1 MKTKNII
8 FTVLTIALPF
18 IWTSCSDFLEVTPN
32 DRNTKENF
40 YKTED
45 DFKAATAPL
54 YNKVWFDFN
63 DKFYYGLGDGR
74 SYNLYA
80 PFSDYIYPFSDLS
93 ETGLTGPL
101 VSAWS
106 SLFVVIQQSNNVII
120 GITDSSVDESI
131 KRQYLAEARFMR
143 GTAYW
148 YIASLWGDAIISTDP
163 RDLVNNPV
171 VNKNPRRDVFE
182 FAMRDLEYA
191 AKYLPKQ
198 AGQVG
203 RLTKYSAYGM
213 LSRVYLSYSG
223 LSTNPNSGTRNQEYL
238 DLAKEAAEKVIN
250 EGPYSLMSNYADL
263 FKIANNNNS
272 ESMFALQW
280 VPNSTY
286 GTNNTQQAFFAD
298 VSEVTGGAAW
308 GTWTRASYDVL
319 KEYEANDLRRKSTWM
334 GKGDNYPEINIAN
347 TGDVTKNILPGL
359 TVDHTNDYLTVKK
372 GVVGSHKDNS
382 KITASN
388 TDGQGQPNNSALNTY
403 MMRFA
408 EVYLNYA
415 EAVLG
420 NNASTSDATAIMGIN
435 KLRAR
440 AGLEPKSSLTYN
452 DIIHERRIELCMEG
466 QYWYDLVRR
475 AYYEQQ
481 EVINYITGQ
490 QRGTIVPFLY
500 DGATNKVTVDATKSN
515 GTRSV
520 GVANDKIFLLPY
532 PESEV
537 TKNPL
542 LKENPVPYQF
552 TEERITDLFN
562 N

>member
-18 IWTSCSDFLEVTPN
+18 IWTSCSDLLEGTPN
-32 DRNTKENF
+32 DLITKENF
-40 YKTED
+40 YQTES

-80 PFSDYIYPFSDLS
+80 PYSDYIYPFSDLT

-106 SLFVVIQQSNNVII
+106 SLYVVIQQSNNVIN
-120 GITDSSVDESI
+120 GINGSSVDENV
-131 KRQYLAEARFMR
+131 KKQYLAEARFMR

-163 RDLVNNPV
+163 RELVNNPI
-171 VNKNPRRDVFE
+171 VNKSPRKDVFE

-198 AGQVG
+198 AGQAG
-203 RLTKYSAYGM
+203 RLTSYSAYGM

-223 LSTNPNSGTRNQEYL
+223 LSDNPNSETRNQAYL
-238 DLAKEAAEKVIN
+238 DLAKKAAEKVIN
-250 EGPYSLMSNYADL
+250 EGPYTLMTNYADL
-263 FKIANNNNS
+263 FMIENNNNS

-280 VPNSTY
+280 VPNGEY
-286 GTNNTQQAFFAD
+286 GVINSQQAFFALG
-298 VSEVTGGAAW
+298 SEITGDDAAW
-308 GTWTRASYDVL
+308 GYWTRASYDVL
-319 KEYEANDLRRKSTWM
+319 TQYETNDVRRKATWM
-334 GKGDNYPEINIAN
+334 GNEDFYADINRSN
-347 TGDVTKNILPGL
+347 GGY
-359 TVDHTNDYLTVKK
+359 TVDHGNDFLTVKK
-372 GVVGSHKDNS
+372 GVVGSPKDNS
-382 KITASN
+382 KISRM
-388 TDGQGQPNNSALNTY
+388 NSALNTY

-440 AGLEPKSSLTYN
+440 AGLDPKSSLTYN

-475 AYYEQQ
+475 SYYKQQ

-490 QRGTIVPFLY
+490 QRGTIVPFVY
-500 DGATNKVTVDATKSN
+500 NTTTNKVTVDATKSN

-520 GVANDKIFLLPY
+520 GLANDKIFLLPY

-537 TKNPL
+537 VQNPL
-542 LKENPVPYQF
+542 LRENPVPYQF

-562 N
+562 